1 MQLDRRSDAQIAR
14 RLRKHRRRRN
24 GRATFVAHAFVVR
37 LGMVLVACALFAG
50 CPRLPPPPPPPPPP
64 PQALPPPS
72 DFRLPEFPWPPP
84 KPSAQLTLLRTM
96 FSSAKQF
103 EVGEQLTKALVQAGY
118 SEYSFYSAPG
128 GFALVS
134 RLERLRE
141 DGTAAPEGLRF
152 LQPGAE
158 EPFSLTTYISRLF
171 FAPTG
176 YYRLIVFVVTD
187 QPFTT
192 DATRTI
198 QAEEASRLLRSGANR
213 LPDAYRSFDFSP
225 AHGVTALVYE
235 FRKEPDDRDVKT
247 LDPGRFDG
255 REHLQRAGIL
265 PGLEHP
271 GGK

>member
-1 MQLDRRSDAQIAR
+1 MQLERW
-14 RLRKHRRRRN
+14 
-24 GRATFVAHAFVVR
+24 AHARASILR
-37 LGMVLVACALFAG
+37 LTIALVACVLLAG
-50 CPRLPPPPPPPPPP
+50 CPRRQPPPPPPPPPP
-64 PQALPPPS
+64 PVALPAPD

-84 KPSAQLTLLRTM
+84 RPSAELTLLRTL
-96 FSSAKQF
+96 FPSAKQF
-103 EVGEQLTKALVQAGY
+103 EVGEQLTSALVQAGY

-134 RLERLRE
+134 RLERVRE
-141 DGTAAPEGLRF
+141 DGTAAPQELRF

-158 EPFSLTTYISRLF
+158 EPFSLTAYISRLF

-192 DATRTI
+192 DASKTI
-198 QAEEASRLLRSGANR
+198 VAEEATRLLRSGANR
-213 LPDAYRSFDFSP
+213 LPDAYRSRDFSP
-225 AHGVTALVYE
+225 SHAITALIYE
-235 FRKEPDDRDVKT
+235 FRKDPGDRDVRT

-265 PGLEHP
+265 SALEHP